1 MSYFNRFKPLSNTTT
16 STLQAIIFDVD
27 GTLADTEEYHRQAFN
42 EAFFEFGLDWHW
54 GRDEYTELLAISG
67 GRERIRAY
75 AKNHLKSHP
84 GPAALRELALRIHTR
99 KSAIYRNKLCN
110 GHIGLRN
117 GVQRLFHE
125 AYSRG
130 VHCAIATSSSAFNV
144 ETLLQHALDR
154 PLRDYF
160 ESVVTSDIVVDK
172 KPSPAVYQYAM
183 AELGLA
189 PDQCVALEDTGSGN
203 AAARAAGLKTVIT
216 THQFTRHH
224 DFTGA
229 SLVLDRLGCP
239 DKPFHVHAGNP
250 HGAYYV
256 DIELLDRLLSGH
268 ADVAATPQA
277 PNYRMV
283 MAK

>member
-1 MSYFNRFKPLSNTTT
+1 MNTTT
-16 STLQAIIFDVD
+16 STLQAVIFDVD
-27 GTLADTEEYHRQAFN
+27 GTLADTEEFHRQSFN
-42 EAFFEFGLDWHW
+42 EAFAEFELDWHW
-54 GRDEYTELLAISG
+54 SREEYTELLAISG

-75 AKNHLKSHP
+75 AEQHLRPYP
-84 GPAALRELALRIHTR
+84 GPAALRELALKIHTR
-99 KSAIYRNKLCN
+99 KSAIYRDKLCS

-117 GVQRLFHE
+117 GVQRLLHE
-125 AYSRG
+125 AHSRG
-130 VHCAIATSSSAFNV
+130 VHCAIATSTSAYNV
-144 ETLLQHALDR
+144 ETLLQHAFNR
-154 PLRDYF
+154 PLREYF

-189 PDQCVALEDTGSGN
+189 PNQCVALEDTGSGN

-229 SLVLDRLGCP
+229 SLVLDRLGGP
-239 DKPFHVHAGNP
+239 NTPFHVYAGNP
-250 HGAYYV
+250 HGADYV
-256 DIELLDRLLSGH
+256 NIDLLDKLLSGH
-268 ADVAATPQA
+268 AEVATAPQA
-277 PNYRMV
+277 PNDRMM